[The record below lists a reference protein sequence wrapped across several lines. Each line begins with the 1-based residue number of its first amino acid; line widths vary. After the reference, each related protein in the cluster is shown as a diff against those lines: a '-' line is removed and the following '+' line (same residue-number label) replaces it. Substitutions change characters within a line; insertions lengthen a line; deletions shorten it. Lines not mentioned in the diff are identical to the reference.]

1 MLTQKTKLCLYDA
14 SNVLFLLLTTITIFK
29 HTRHTSNIWLS
40 DLLSTV
46 LHFIMF
52 LTGNIQQLDTYNFIS
67 MNKRRVQTK
76 QNKKYLFLIKYLQIG
91 VYIIV
96 NLSLKNLERTNRQED
111 NLVKLSDVK
120 IVTKGLL
127 CPFSKFNNFQ
137 LPHLESII
145 KILNKIY

>member
-1 MLTQKTKLCLYDA
+1 
-14 SNVLFLLLTTITIFK
+14 
-29 HTRHTSNIWLS
+29 
-40 DLLSTV
+40 
-46 LHFIMF
+46 MF

-127 CPFSKFNNFQ
+127 CPFSQFNNFQ
-137 LPHLESII
+137 LPHLDSI
-145 KILNKIY
+145 